1 MSLLLTAAGGDTQ
14 LLMGTKLRNFAPLL
28 DLSLEELVPND
39 NFYRRLE
46 ETLDLSFVREI
57 VGIVTLSPAA
67 LASTQ

>member
-1 MSLLLTAAGGDTQ
+1 M
-14 LLMGTKLRNFAPLL
+14 MGTKLRNFAPLL

-46 ETLDLSFVREI
+46 ETLDLSFVREM
-57 VGIVTLSPAA
+57 VGDRYALSGA